1 MIIYIRRYNYV
12 LLLILAVKCVC
23 DALLLLSPQCL
34 NRNNH
39 VPDRPMLIGKHCLVI
54 FLIPEAKILADKSD
68 ARSTIHLEYVWKV
81 YCHLEYPIF

>member
-12 LLLILAVKCVC
+12 LLLILAVKCVY

-39 VPDRPMLIGKHCLVI
+39 VPDSKHCLVI
-54 FLIPEAKILADKSD
+54 FLIPEAKILADKSH